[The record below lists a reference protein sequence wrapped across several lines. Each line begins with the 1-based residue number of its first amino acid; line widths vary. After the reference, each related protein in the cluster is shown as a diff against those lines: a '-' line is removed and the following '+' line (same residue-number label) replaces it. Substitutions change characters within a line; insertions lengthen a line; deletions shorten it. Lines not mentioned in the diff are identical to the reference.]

1 METRTTS
8 NGTTYQSVELPA
20 ATTAQSKS
28 IRFPRGGMNNG
39 YEVTN
44 PSIGYYWSATIVSG
58 NQGFDFNSPEYG
70 YWYNVARLSSG
81 SKSMIS
87 VRYVGGSNLM
97 NTGVYKYLNTGCVK
111 SSSAVLDKNR
121 LTIHDK
127 RNSKGPLYIY
137 IHTDKDEYRKLE
149 KKNVKVETISVGNTN
164 LGGTKDYVGTI
175 EEKMGS
181 TLSFEIAG
189 NITSIRVEEGDRV
202 SKGQLLATINPTT
215 VKEAHRATL
224 TTLKQAQDAYRRFLP
239 LHQSGTISDM
249 KWVEIESKLEQAKA
263 AESIA
268 RQQLSHSTLTAPF
281 AGVIAA
287 KNVDLGTYVLPGQPV
302 LKLAN
307 VAQVNAKISVP
318 ETEISHLHVGD
329 KVKLT
334 VAALS
339 GAIFRGTISEKG
351 IDANPISHTYDVKV
365 GITNPQGRLLP
376 GMVCNAQVQGSAA
389 TPSHITVPPQSIELD
404 VDNSRFVWTVVNG
417 KAHQQPVTTGDFE
430 GDGIVI
436 LSGLKAGDQ
445 VIINGQQ
452 KVSEGMNV
460 DTAKSDNR

>member
-1 METRTTS
+1 MKQKDVITGWLVAFIISCMMLAGCTE
-8 NGTTYQSVELPA
+8 
-20 ATTAQSKS
+20 KS
-28 IRFPRGGMNNG
+28 
-39 YEVTN
+39 
-44 PSIGYYWSATIVSG
+44 
-58 NQGFDFNSPEYG
+58 
-70 YWYNVARLSSG
+70 
-81 SKSMIS
+81 
-87 VRYVGGSNLM
+87 
-97 NTGVYKYLNTGCVK
+97 
-111 SSSAVLDKNR
+111 
-121 LTIHDK
+121 
-127 RNSKGPLYIY
+127 
-137 IHTDKDEYRKLE
+137 RKLE

-302 LKLAN
+302 LLRCQGGHHQSAGPS
-307 VAQVNAKISVP
+307 APRHGMQRP
-318 ETEISHLHVGD
+318 
-329 KVKLT
+329 
-334 VAALS
+334 
-339 GAIFRGTISEKG
+339 GAG
-351 IDANPISHTYDVKV
+351 
-365 GITNPQGRLLP
+365 
-376 GMVCNAQVQGSAA
+376 
-389 TPSHITVPPQSIELD
+389 
-404 VDNSRFVWTVVNG
+404 
-417 KAHQQPVTTGDFE
+417 
-430 GDGIVI
+430 
-436 LSGLKAGDQ
+436 
-445 VIINGQQ
+445 
-452 KVSEGMNV
+452 
-460 DTAKSDNR
+460 

>member
-1 METRTTS
+1 ME
-8 NGTTYQSVELPA
+8 Q
-20 ATTAQSKS
+20 
-28 IRFPRGGMNNG
+28 
-39 YEVTN
+39 
-44 PSIGYYWSATIVSG
+44 
-58 NQGFDFNSPEYG
+58 FDST
-70 YWYNVARLSSG
+70 LSSVIDSTLSLRCRLFG
-81 SKSMIS
+81 CFFIFLILFFLCIQLKFIPLHYLFKKQQNVINMKQKDVITGWLVAFIISCMMLAGCTEKS
-87 VRYVGGSNLM
+87 
-97 NTGVYKYLNTGCVK
+97 
-111 SSSAVLDKNR
+111 
-121 LTIHDK
+121 
-127 RNSKGPLYIY
+127 
-137 IHTDKDEYRKLE
+137 RKLE

-249 KWVEIESKLEQAKA
+249 KWVEIGSKLEQAKA

-318 ETEISHLHVGD
+318 EAEISHLHVGD

>member
-1 METRTTS
+1 ME
-8 NGTTYQSVELPA
+8 Q
-20 ATTAQSKS
+20 
-28 IRFPRGGMNNG
+28 
-39 YEVTN
+39 
-44 PSIGYYWSATIVSG
+44 
-58 NQGFDFNSPEYG
+58 FDST
-70 YWYNVARLSSG
+70 LSSVIDSTLG
-81 SKSMIS
+81 LRCRLFGCFFIFLILFFLCIQLKFIPLHYLFKKQQNVINMKQKDVITGWLVAFIISCMMLAGCTEKS
-87 VRYVGGSNLM
+87 
-97 NTGVYKYLNTGCVK
+97 
-111 SSSAVLDKNR
+111 
-121 LTIHDK
+121 
-127 RNSKGPLYIY
+127 
-137 IHTDKDEYRKLE
+137 RKLE

-307 VAQVNAKISVP
+307 VAQVNAKVSVP
-318 ETEISHLHVGD
+318 EAEISHLHVGD

-389 TPSHITVPPQSIELD
+389 TPFHITVPSQSIELD

>member
-1 METRTTS
+1 MRFPSEIETM
-8 NGTTYQSVELPA
+8 NSVEIVVVEEELFFLSFLILFFLCIQLKFIPLHYLFKKQQNVINMKQKDVITGWLVA
-20 ATTAQSKS
+20 FIISCMMLAGCTEKS
-28 IRFPRGGMNNG
+28 
-39 YEVTN
+39 
-44 PSIGYYWSATIVSG
+44 
-58 NQGFDFNSPEYG
+58 
-70 YWYNVARLSSG
+70 
-81 SKSMIS
+81 
-87 VRYVGGSNLM
+87 
-97 NTGVYKYLNTGCVK
+97 
-111 SSSAVLDKNR
+111 
-121 LTIHDK
+121 
-127 RNSKGPLYIY
+127 
-137 IHTDKDEYRKLE
+137 RKLE
-149 KKNVKVETISVGNTN
+149 KKNVKVETIFVGNTN

-224 TTLKQAQDAYRRFLP
+224 TTLKQAQDAYRRFQP

-307 VAQVNAKISVP
+307 VAQVNAKVSVP
-318 ETEISHLHVGD
+318 EAEISHLHVGD

-376 GMVCNAQVQGSAA
+376 GMVCNAQVQGSTA

>member
-1 METRTTS
+1 MKQKDVIT
-8 NGTTYQSVELPA
+8 GWL
-20 ATTAQSKS
+20 
-28 IRFPRGGMNNG
+28 
-39 YEVTN
+39 
-44 PSIGYYWSATIVSG
+44 
-58 NQGFDFNSPEYG
+58 
-70 YWYNVARLSSG
+70 VAFI
-81 SKSMIS
+81 IS
-87 VRYVGGSNLM
+87 CMMLA
-97 NTGVYKYLNTGCVK
+97 GCTEK
-111 SSSAVLDKNR
+111 SS
-121 LTIHDK
+121 
-127 RNSKGPLYIY
+127 
-137 IHTDKDEYRKLE
+137 KLE

-202 SKGQLLATINPTT
+202 NKGQLLATINPTT

-307 VAQVNAKISVP
+307 VAQVNAKVSVP
-318 ETEISHLHVGD
+318 EAEISHLHVGD

-376 GMVCNAQVQGSAA
+376 GMVCNAQVQGSAT
-389 TPSHITVPPQSIELD
+389 TPFYLIVPPQSVELD

-452 KVSEGMNV
+452 KVSEGMKV
-460 DTAKSDNR
+460 DTTKRDNR

>member
-1 METRTTS
+1 MEDVIETM
-8 NGTTYQSVELPA
+8 NSVE
-20 ATTAQSKS
+20 
-28 IRFPRGGMNNG
+28 
-39 YEVTN
+39 
-44 PSIGYYWSATIVSG
+44 IVVVEEELFFLSFLILFFLCI
-58 NQGFDFNSPEYG
+58 QLKFIPLHYLFKKQQ
-70 YWYNVARLSSG
+70 NVINMKQKDVITGWLVAFI
-81 SKSMIS
+81 IS
-87 VRYVGGSNLM
+87 CMML
-97 NTGVYKYLNTGCVK
+97 TGCTE
-111 SSSAVLDKNR
+111 KN
-121 LTIHDK
+121 
-127 RNSKGPLYIY
+127 
-137 IHTDKDEYRKLE
+137 RKLE

-307 VAQVNAKISVP
+307 VAQVNAKVSVP
-318 ETEISHLHVGD
+318 EAEISHLHVGD

-389 TPSHITVPPQSIELD
+389 TPSHITVPPQSVELD

>member
-1 METRTTS
+1 MNTMIITATITTTIMMRFPSEIETM
-8 NGTTYQSVELPA
+8 NSVEIVVVEEELFFLSFLILFFLCIQLKFIPLHYLFKKQQNVINMKQKDVITGWLVA
-20 ATTAQSKS
+20 FIISCMMLAGCTEKS
-28 IRFPRGGMNNG
+28 
-39 YEVTN
+39 
-44 PSIGYYWSATIVSG
+44 
-58 NQGFDFNSPEYG
+58 
-70 YWYNVARLSSG
+70 
-81 SKSMIS
+81 
-87 VRYVGGSNLM
+87 
-97 NTGVYKYLNTGCVK
+97 
-111 SSSAVLDKNR
+111 
-121 LTIHDK
+121 
-127 RNSKGPLYIY
+127 
-137 IHTDKDEYRKLE
+137 RKLE
-149 KKNVKVETISVGNTN
+149 KKNVKVETIFVGNTN

-202 SKGQLLATINPTT
+202 SKGQLLATINPIT

-307 VAQVNAKISVP
+307 VAQVNAKVSVP
-318 ETEISHLHVGD
+318 EAEISHLHVGD

>member
-1 METRTTS
+1 MKQKDVITGWLVAFIISCMMLAGCTE
-8 NGTTYQSVELPA
+8 
-20 ATTAQSKS
+20 KS
-28 IRFPRGGMNNG
+28 
-39 YEVTN
+39 
-44 PSIGYYWSATIVSG
+44 
-58 NQGFDFNSPEYG
+58 
-70 YWYNVARLSSG
+70 
-81 SKSMIS
+81 
-87 VRYVGGSNLM
+87 
-97 NTGVYKYLNTGCVK
+97 
-111 SSSAVLDKNR
+111 
-121 LTIHDK
+121 
-127 RNSKGPLYIY
+127 
-137 IHTDKDEYRKLE
+137 RKLE
-149 KKNVKVETISVGNTN
+149 KKNVKVETIFVGNTN

-224 TTLKQAQDAYRRFLP
+224 TTLKQAQDAYRRFQP

-318 ETEISHLHVGD
+318 EAEISHLHVGD

>member
-1 METRTTS
+1 ME
-8 NGTTYQSVELPA
+8 Q
-20 ATTAQSKS
+20 
-28 IRFPRGGMNNG
+28 
-39 YEVTN
+39 
-44 PSIGYYWSATIVSG
+44 
-58 NQGFDFNSPEYG
+58 FDST
-70 YWYNVARLSSG
+70 LSSVIDSTLG
-81 SKSMIS
+81 LRSKLFGCFFIFLILFFLCIQLKFIPLHYLFKKQQNVINMKQKDVITGWLVAFIIS
-87 VRYVGGSNLM
+87 CMMLA
-97 NTGVYKYLNTGCVK
+97 GCTEK
-111 SSSAVLDKNR
+111 S
-121 LTIHDK
+121 
-127 RNSKGPLYIY
+127 
-137 IHTDKDEYRKLE
+137 RKLE

-249 KWVEIESKLEQAKA
+249 KWVEIGSKLEQAKA

-318 ETEISHLHVGD
+318 EAEISHLHVGD

>member
-1 METRTTS
+1 MKQKYVIT
-8 NGTTYQSVELPA
+8 GWL
-20 ATTAQSKS
+20 
-28 IRFPRGGMNNG
+28 
-39 YEVTN
+39 
-44 PSIGYYWSATIVSG
+44 
-58 NQGFDFNSPEYG
+58 
-70 YWYNVARLSSG
+70 VAFI
-81 SKSMIS
+81 IS
-87 VRYVGGSNLM
+87 CMMLA
-97 NTGVYKYLNTGCVK
+97 GCTEK
-111 SSSAVLDKNR
+111 SS
-121 LTIHDK
+121 
-127 RNSKGPLYIY
+127 
-137 IHTDKDEYRKLE
+137 KLE

-164 LGGTKDYVGTI
+164 LGRTRDYVGTI

-307 VAQVNAKISVP
+307 VAQVNAKVSVP
-318 ETEISHLHVGD
+318 EAEISHLHVGD

-339 GAIFRGTISEKG
+339 VPFSGERFQKKASMPTPSRIPTMSRWAS
-351 IDANPISHTYDVKV
+351 PIRRAVCSQAWYATPRCRVA
-365 GITNPQGRLLP
+365 LLP
-376 GMVCNAQVQGSAA
+376 HPTS
-389 TPSHITVPPQSIELD
+389 PFRH
-404 VDNSRFVWTVVNG
+404 
-417 KAHQQPVTTGDFE
+417 KALNW
-430 GDGIVI
+430 I
-436 LSGLKAGDQ
+436 
-445 VIINGQQ
+445 
-452 KVSEGMNV
+452 
-460 DTAKSDNR
+460 

>member
-1 METRTTS
+1 MKQKDVIT
-8 NGTTYQSVELPA
+8 GWL
-20 ATTAQSKS
+20 
-28 IRFPRGGMNNG
+28 
-39 YEVTN
+39 
-44 PSIGYYWSATIVSG
+44 
-58 NQGFDFNSPEYG
+58 
-70 YWYNVARLSSG
+70 VAFI
-81 SKSMIS
+81 IS
-87 VRYVGGSNLM
+87 CMML
-97 NTGVYKYLNTGCVK
+97 TGCTE
-111 SSSAVLDKNR
+111 KN
-121 LTIHDK
+121 
-127 RNSKGPLYIY
+127 
-137 IHTDKDEYRKLE
+137 RKLE

-164 LGGTKDYVGTI
+164 LGGGTKDYVGTI

-318 ETEISHLHVGD
+318 EAEISHLHVGD

-365 GITNPQGRLLP
+365 AITNPQGRLLP

>member
-1 METRTTS
+1 MYLSFLILFFLCIQLKFIPLHYLYKKQQKVINMKQKDVIT
-8 NGTTYQSVELPA
+8 GWL
-20 ATTAQSKS
+20 
-28 IRFPRGGMNNG
+28 
-39 YEVTN
+39 
-44 PSIGYYWSATIVSG
+44 
-58 NQGFDFNSPEYG
+58 
-70 YWYNVARLSSG
+70 VAFI
-81 SKSMIS
+81 IS
-87 VRYVGGSNLM
+87 CMML
-97 NTGVYKYLNTGCVK
+97 TGCTEK
-111 SSSAVLDKNR
+111 AK
-121 LTIHDK
+121 K
-127 RNSKGPLYIY
+127 P
-137 IHTDKDEYRKLE
+137 E
-149 KKNVKVETISVGNTN
+149 KKIMKVETISVGNTN

-202 SKGQLLATINPTT
+202 NKGQLLATINPTT

-224 TTLKQAQDAYRRFLP
+224 TTLKQAQDTYRRFLP

-281 AGVIAA
+281 TGVIAA

-307 VAQVNAKISVP
+307 VAQVNAKVSVP
-318 ETEISHLHVGD
+318 EAEISHLHVGD

-339 GAIFRGTISEKG
+339 GAIFWGTISEKG

-376 GMVCNAQVQGSAA
+376 GMVCNAQVQGSAT
-389 TPSHITVPPQSIELD
+389 TPFYLIVPPQSVELD

-452 KVSEGMNV
+452 KVSEGMKV
-460 DTAKSDNR
+460 DTTKRDNR

>member
-1 METRTTS
+1 ME
-8 NGTTYQSVELPA
+8 Q
-20 ATTAQSKS
+20 
-28 IRFPRGGMNNG
+28 
-39 YEVTN
+39 
-44 PSIGYYWSATIVSG
+44 
-58 NQGFDFNSPEYG
+58 FDST
-70 YWYNVARLSSG
+70 LSSVTDSTLG
-81 SKSMIS
+81 LRCRLFGCFFIFLILFFLCIQLKFIPLHYLFKKQQNVINMKQKDVITGWLVAFIISCMMLAGCTEKS
-87 VRYVGGSNLM
+87 
-97 NTGVYKYLNTGCVK
+97 
-111 SSSAVLDKNR
+111 
-121 LTIHDK
+121 
-127 RNSKGPLYIY
+127 
-137 IHTDKDEYRKLE
+137 RKLE

-249 KWVEIESKLEQAKA
+249 KWVEIGSKLEQAKA

-318 ETEISHLHVGD
+318 EAEISHLHVGD

-404 VDNSRFVWTVVNG
+404 VDNSRFVWTVING

>member
-1 METRTTS
+1 ME
-8 NGTTYQSVELPA
+8 Q
-20 ATTAQSKS
+20 
-28 IRFPRGGMNNG
+28 
-39 YEVTN
+39 
-44 PSIGYYWSATIVSG
+44 
-58 NQGFDFNSPEYG
+58 FDST
-70 YWYNVARLSSG
+70 LSSVIDSTLG
-81 SKSMIS
+81 LRCRLFGCFFIFLILFFLCIQLKFIPLHYLFKKQQNVINMKQKDVITGWLVAFIISCMMLAGCTEKS
-87 VRYVGGSNLM
+87 
-97 NTGVYKYLNTGCVK
+97 
-111 SSSAVLDKNR
+111 
-121 LTIHDK
+121 
-127 RNSKGPLYIY
+127 
-137 IHTDKDEYRKLE
+137 RKLE

-318 ETEISHLHVGD
+318 EAEISHLHVGD

-339 GAIFRGTISEKG
+339 GAIFQGTISEKG

-389 TPSHITVPPQSIELD
+389 TPYHITVPPQSIELD

>member
-1 METRTTS
+1 ME
-8 NGTTYQSVELPA
+8 Q
-20 ATTAQSKS
+20 
-28 IRFPRGGMNNG
+28 
-39 YEVTN
+39 
-44 PSIGYYWSATIVSG
+44 
-58 NQGFDFNSPEYG
+58 FDST
-70 YWYNVARLSSG
+70 LSSVIDSTLG
-81 SKSMIS
+81 LRCRLFGCFFIFLILFFLCIQLKFIPLHYLFKKQQNVINMKQKDVITGWLVAFIISCMMLAGCTEKS
-87 VRYVGGSNLM
+87 
-97 NTGVYKYLNTGCVK
+97 
-111 SSSAVLDKNR
+111 
-121 LTIHDK
+121 
-127 RNSKGPLYIY
+127 
-137 IHTDKDEYRKLE
+137 RKLE

-318 ETEISHLHVGD
+318 EAEISHLHVGD

-389 TPSHITVPPQSIELD
+389 TPSHITVPPQCIELD
-404 VDNSRFVWTVVNG
+404 ADNSRFVWTVVNG

>member
-1 METRTTS
+1 ME
-8 NGTTYQSVELPA
+8 Q
-20 ATTAQSKS
+20 
-28 IRFPRGGMNNG
+28 
-39 YEVTN
+39 
-44 PSIGYYWSATIVSG
+44 
-58 NQGFDFNSPEYG
+58 FDST
-70 YWYNVARLSSG
+70 LSSVIDSTLG
-81 SKSMIS
+81 LRCRLFGCFFIFLILFSPCIQLKFIPLHYLFKKQQNVINMKQKDVITGWLVAFIISCMMLAGCTEKS
-87 VRYVGGSNLM
+87 
-97 NTGVYKYLNTGCVK
+97 
-111 SSSAVLDKNR
+111 
-121 LTIHDK
+121 
-127 RNSKGPLYIY
+127 
-137 IHTDKDEYRKLE
+137 RKLE

-189 NITSIRVEEGDRV
+189 NITSIWVEEGDRV

-249 KWVEIESKLEQAKA
+249 KWVEIGSKLEQAKA

-307 VAQVNAKISVP
+307 VAQVNAKVSVP
-318 ETEISHLHVGD
+318 EAEISHLHVGD

-389 TPSHITVPPQSIELD
+389 TPFHITVPSQSIELD

>member
-1 METRTTS
+1 ME
-8 NGTTYQSVELPA
+8 Q
-20 ATTAQSKS
+20 
-28 IRFPRGGMNNG
+28 
-39 YEVTN
+39 
-44 PSIGYYWSATIVSG
+44 
-58 NQGFDFNSPEYG
+58 FDST
-70 YWYNVARLSSG
+70 LSSVIDSTLG
-81 SKSMIS
+81 LRCRLFGCFFIFLILFFLCIQLKFIPLNYLFKKQQNVINMKQKDVITGWLVPFIIS
-87 VRYVGGSNLM
+87 CMML
-97 NTGVYKYLNTGCVK
+97 TGCTEK
-111 SSSAVLDKNR
+111 S
-121 LTIHDK
+121 
-127 RNSKGPLYIY
+127 
-137 IHTDKDEYRKLE
+137 RKLE

-224 TTLKQAQDAYRRFLP
+224 TTLKQAQDAYRRFRP

-318 ETEISHLHVGD
+318 EAEISHLHVGD

>member
-1 METRTTS
+1 ME
-8 NGTTYQSVELPA
+8 Q
-20 ATTAQSKS
+20 
-28 IRFPRGGMNNG
+28 
-39 YEVTN
+39 
-44 PSIGYYWSATIVSG
+44 
-58 NQGFDFNSPEYG
+58 FDST
-70 YWYNVARLSSG
+70 LSSVIDSTLG
-81 SKSMIS
+81 LRCRLFGCFFIFLILFFLCIQLKFIPLHYLFKKQQNVINMKQKDVITGWFVAFIISCMMLAGCTEKS
-87 VRYVGGSNLM
+87 
-97 NTGVYKYLNTGCVK
+97 
-111 SSSAVLDKNR
+111 
-121 LTIHDK
+121 
-127 RNSKGPLYIY
+127 
-137 IHTDKDEYRKLE
+137 RKLE

-175 EEKMGS
+175 EEKIGS

-224 TTLKQAQDAYRRFLP
+224 TTLKQAQDAYRRFRP

-318 ETEISHLHVGD
+318 EAEISHLHVGD

-389 TPSHITVPPQSIELD
+389 TPFHITVPSQSIELD

>member
-1 METRTTS
+1 ME
-8 NGTTYQSVELPA
+8 Q
-20 ATTAQSKS
+20 
-28 IRFPRGGMNNG
+28 
-39 YEVTN
+39 
-44 PSIGYYWSATIVSG
+44 
-58 NQGFDFNSPEYG
+58 FDST
-70 YWYNVARLSSG
+70 LSSVIDSTLG
-81 SKSMIS
+81 LRCRLFGCFFIFLILFFLCIQLKFIPLHYLFKKQQNVINMKQKDVITGWLVAFIISCMMLAGCTEKS
-87 VRYVGGSNLM
+87 
-97 NTGVYKYLNTGCVK
+97 
-111 SSSAVLDKNR
+111 
-121 LTIHDK
+121 
-127 RNSKGPLYIY
+127 
-137 IHTDKDEYRKLE
+137 RKLE

-302 LKLAN
+302 LKLTN

-318 ETEISHLHVGD
+318 EAEISHLHVGD

>member
-1 METRTTS
+1 ME
-8 NGTTYQSVELPA
+8 Q
-20 ATTAQSKS
+20 
-28 IRFPRGGMNNG
+28 
-39 YEVTN
+39 
-44 PSIGYYWSATIVSG
+44 
-58 NQGFDFNSPEYG
+58 FDST
-70 YWYNVARLSSG
+70 LSSVIDSTLG
-81 SKSMIS
+81 LRCRLFGCFFIFLILFFLCIQLKFIPLHYLFKKQQNVINMKQKDVITGWLVAFIISCMMLAGCTEKS
-87 VRYVGGSNLM
+87 
-97 NTGVYKYLNTGCVK
+97 
-111 SSSAVLDKNR
+111 
-121 LTIHDK
+121 
-127 RNSKGPLYIY
+127 
-137 IHTDKDEYRKLE
+137 RKLE

-249 KWVEIESKLEQAKA
+249 KWVEIGSKLEQAKA

-318 ETEISHLHVGD
+318 EAEISHLHVGD

-436 LSGLKAGDQ
+436 LSGLKAVDQ

>member
-1 METRTTS
+1 MIITATITT
-8 NGTTYQSVELPA
+8 T
-20 ATTAQSKS
+20 
-28 IRFPRGGMNNG
+28 IMMRFPSEIETMNDV
-39 YEVTN
+39 E
-44 PSIGYYWSATIVSG
+44 IVVEEEELFFLSFLILFFLCI
-58 NQGFDFNSPEYG
+58 QLKFIPLHYLFKKQQ
-70 YWYNVARLSSG
+70 NVINMKQKDVITGWLVAFIISCMMLAG
-81 SKSMIS
+81 CTEKS
-87 VRYVGGSNLM
+87 
-97 NTGVYKYLNTGCVK
+97 
-111 SSSAVLDKNR
+111 
-121 LTIHDK
+121 
-127 RNSKGPLYIY
+127 
-137 IHTDKDEYRKLE
+137 RKLE
-149 KKNVKVETISVGNTN
+149 KKNVKVETIFVGNTN

-215 VKEAHRATL
+215 MKEAHRATL

-307 VAQVNAKISVP
+307 VAQVNAKVSVP
-318 ETEISHLHVGD
+318 EAEISHLHVGD
-329 KVKLT
+329 KVKLM

-389 TPSHITVPPQSIELD
+389 TPFHITVPSQSIELD

-430 GDGIVI
+430 GDGIAI